1 VTGEPIGVRAQWA
14 LHGKNT
20 GGEGYRILAYS
31 SGDLSGAHFADALS
45 RFQLGALD
53 TLPQVSVS
61 YAQHGSRPGGSYLAL
76 AIHWFAREGQRFANG
91 VPPLDNHGRPTAFT
105 SYFCLPY
112 RLLATS
118 AIGYLA
124 MYEAL
129 RAVTLPVENGPPI
142 ELTIAAPATEIPGI
156 DNLAMRVAALLLT
169 DRPVCVLGADDT
181 GVDERLRFIDAV
193 MGLLPYGYRSRMTA
207 ATWTR
212 STYRDHRFR
221 LFFSSAPRPE
231 EQLDHVVTWGEPD
244 MVRIP
249 DGAAGEYFDW
259 LIDKLNPLAVLPRL
273 STEIGFGPKAAIRAL
288 ESVDGV
294 RPQTTPSGASGT
306 SGASGARKARRRASP
321 PRATASDD
329 ADSVEQALLKCAAF
343 AEQPNLTRLRPEISF
358 LNRSADS
365 GEITDGDRE
374 RYRELIG
381 RLRLLRPNHLLE
393 KYEERLYAALLAL
406 AFGRPLGYQGYCQVE
421 DCLKIRPGTPPH
433 PALLHA
439 IERGGTADLLTAGIL
454 YSHATSPDEKTRK
467 KWLGPRNAQLDVPA
481 MIGRLARDW
490 ERPRH
495 ARIVC
500 DLTVDYL
507 KDASSHYEPQQV
519 RHALRQHGFLA
530 AALSKRHH
538 GEDQYQ
544 VYTLYQ
550 FLKAAYPGG
559 LGRQTIVEIL
569 TATTSVPT
577 PALLGAVLLQLPQP
591 GDRRLAHEMY
601 VHGSLTLMDVDS
613 AMAHRLRSLAPPRDA
628 AAIGAAAPPRRHES
642 PTTESPV

>member
-1 VTGEPIGVRAQWA
+1 
-14 LHGKNT
+14 
-20 GGEGYRILAYS
+20 
-31 SGDLSGAHFADALS
+31 
-45 RFQLGALD
+45 
-53 TLPQVSVS
+53 
-61 YAQHGSRPGGSYLAL
+61 
-76 AIHWFAREGQRFANG
+76 
-91 VPPLDNHGRPTAFT
+91 
-105 SYFCLPY
+105 
-112 RLLATS
+112 
-118 AIGYLA
+118 
-124 MYEAL
+124 
-129 RAVTLPVENGPPI
+129 
-142 ELTIAAPATEIPGI
+142 
-156 DNLAMRVAALLLT
+156 
-169 DRPVCVLGADDT
+169 
-181 GVDERLRFIDAV
+181 

-221 LFFSSAPRPE
+221 LFFSSTPRSD

-259 LIDKLNPLAVLPRL
+259 LIDKVNPLAVLPRL

-288 ESVDGV
+288 ESVDSV
-294 RPQTTPSGASGT
+294 RPQTAPTAP
-306 SGASGARKARRRASP
+306 RKANRRDP
-321 PRATASDD
+321 PPLATAAGDG
-329 ADSVEQALLKCAAF
+329 DSVEQSLLKCAAY
-343 AEQPNLTRLRPEISF
+343 AEQPNLPRLRPEIGF
-358 LNRSADS
+358 LKRSADS
-365 GEITDGDRE
+365 GEIVDGDRQ
-374 RYRELIG
+374 RYRELIAG
-381 RLRLLRPNHLLE
+381 RQLLRPNPLLE

-406 AFGRPLGYQGYCQVE
+406 AFGKPLGYQGYCQVE

-439 IERGGTADLLTAGIL
+439 IEHAGMSDLLTAGIM
-454 YSHATSPDEKTRK
+454 YSHTRSADEKSRK
-467 KWLGPRNAQLDVPA
+467 KWLGPRNAQLDVAA

-490 ERPRH
+490 ERPQH

-507 KDASSHYEPQQV
+507 KDASSRYEPQQV

-530 AALSKRHH
+530 AALSKRHP

-577 PALLGAVLLQLPQP
+577 PALLGAVLMQLPQP
-591 GDRRLAHEMY
+591 GDRRIAHEMY
-601 VHGSLTLMDVDS
+601 VYGSLTLMNVDS
-613 AMAHRLRSLAPPRDA
+613 AMAHRLRTLAPPRHA
-628 AAIGAAAPPRRHES
+628 VAITVGAPLPNLS
-642 PTTESPV
+642 G

>member
-1 VTGEPIGVRAQWA
+1 MTGEQIPVRAQWA

-31 SGDLSGAHFADALS
+31 TGDLSGEHFADALS

-76 AIHWFAREGQRFANG
+76 AIHWFARDGQRFANG
-91 VPPLDNHGRPTAFT
+91 VLPLDNHGRPTAFT

-112 RLLATS
+112 RPLAAGTVS
-118 AIGYLA
+118 YLA

-129 RAVTLPVENGPPI
+129 RAVTLPVENGPPL
-142 ELTIAAPATEIPGI
+142 ELAITAPATEIPGI
-156 DNLAMRVAALLLT
+156 DDLAMRVAALLLT
-169 DRPVCVLGADDT
+169 DRPVCVLGADET
-181 GVDERLRFIDAV
+181 SVDERLRFIDAA
-193 MGLLPYGYRSRMTA
+193 MGLLPYGFRSRMTA

-221 LFFSSAPRPE
+221 LFFSSAPRSE

-259 LIDKLNPLAVLPRL
+259 LIDKVNPLAVLPRL

-294 RPQTTPSGASGT
+294 RPQPAPATP
-306 SGASGARKARRRASP
+306 RKADRRDP
-321 PRATASDD
+321 PLATA
-329 ADSVEQALLKCAAF
+329 ADGDSIEQALLKCAAY
-343 AEQPNLTRLRPEISF
+343 AEQPNLPRLRPEIGF
-358 LNRSADS
+358 LKRSADS
-365 GEITDGDRE
+365 GEIVDGDRE
-374 RYRELIG
+374 RYRELIAS
-381 RLRLLRPNHLLE
+381 LRLLRPNHLLE

-406 AFGRPLGYQGYCQVE
+406 AFGKPLGYEGYCQVE

-439 IERGGTADLLTAGIL
+439 IERGGISDLLTAGIV
-454 YSHATSPDEKTRK
+454 YSHATSPDERSRK
-467 KWLGPRNAQLDVPA
+467 KWLGARNAQLDVAA

-490 ERPRH
+490 DRPQH
-495 ARIVC
+495 ARIAT

-507 KDASSHYEPQQV
+507 KGASSRYEPQQV

-530 AALSKRHH
+530 AALSKRHP

-559 LGRQTIVEIL
+559 LGRQTVVEIL
-569 TATTSVPT
+569 TATPTVPT
-577 PALLGAVLLQLPQP
+577 PALLGAVLMQLPQP

-601 VHGSLTLMDVDS
+601 VYGSLTLMNVDS
-613 AMAHRLRSLAPPRDA
+613 AMAHRLLSLTPPRDA
-628 AAIGAAAPPRRHES
+628 LAITAGAPP
-642 PTTESPV
+642 P